1 MCRVGTAEH
10 LYVVLRTSNEQLSLR
25 TAFRVTAFF
34 VFLPLYSSSK
44 NALVGSGEVSV
55 LDEAGCIRLREES
68 GYLAEQGLAL
78 DVAVGAEAC
87 ANAVEVGI
95 AVSGVAAKFIGSCS
109 GKGREDLCERGGVQL
124 PGG

>member
-1 MCRVGTAEH
+1 MSRRDGRAS
-10 LYVVLRTSNEQLSLR
+10 LYGASHFKRTTEITNCVQSDGLFCL
-25 TAFRVTAFF
+25 
-34 VFLPLYSSSK
+34 LPLYSSSK

-124 PGG
+124 PSG